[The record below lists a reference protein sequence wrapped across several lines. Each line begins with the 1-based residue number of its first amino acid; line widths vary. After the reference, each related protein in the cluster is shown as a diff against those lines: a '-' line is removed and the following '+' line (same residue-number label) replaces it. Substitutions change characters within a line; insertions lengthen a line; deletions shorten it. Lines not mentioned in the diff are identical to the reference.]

1 MKQDRDIQLFIGSLL
16 RWGVLLSMAV
26 VIFGGTIYLYR
37 HGNSIA
43 DYSIFKGQPA
53 LTSNFTSIINGV
65 FTFRGRA
72 IIQLGILLLIATPI
86 ARVACSAMGF
96 IAEKDYLY
104 VGIALTVLVIITIS
118 MLGGFGG

>member
-26 VIFGGTIYLYR
+26 VIFGGMVYLYR
-37 HGNSIA
+37 HGHSVI
-43 DYSIFKGQPA
+43 DYSTFKGQPA
-53 LTSNFTSIINGV
+53 MTTNFKDIINGV
-65 FTFRGRA
+65 ITIRGRS

-86 ARVACSAMGF
+86 ARVLCSAIGF
-96 IAEKDYLY
+96 LAEKDYLY
-104 VGIALTVLVIITIS
+104 VAITLTVLAIIVVS

>member
-1 MKQDRDIQLFIGSLL
+1 MMKDKDIQLFIGSLL

-26 VIFGGTIYLYR
+26 VIFGGVVYLYR
-37 HGNSIA
+37 HGQSVM
-43 DYSIFKGQPA
+43 DYSTFKGQPD
-53 LTSNFTSIINGV
+53 LTSNFKAIINGV
-65 FTFRGRA
+65 ITFRGRA

-86 ARVACSAMGF
+86 ARVVYSAIGF

-104 VGIALTVLVIITIS
+104 LSIALIVLSIIIAS